1 MERNYELIEFKKQM
15 LQYFELS
22 RNTIDK
28 KMILITKELLDIK
41 KEHETLTNKCKI
53 FYIILQTNIS

>member
-41 KEHETLTNKCKI
+41 KEHETLTNKCKKKFI
-53 FYIILQTNIS
+53 

>member
-28 KMILITKELLDIK
+28 KMILITNELLDFK